1 MGWGGRQGS
10 PSPQLC
16 LLPLLAHSLSSQPGL
31 PRHPGVPPATT
42 RAIGFCQ
49 TPQWAVPCLWCPQ
62 GRGDK
67 DQASQEGSL
76 GPGSGGGGAAAL
88 GCPGKGVR
96 PGQEQRPLHTLHRQ
110 RPPALGH
117 RHLGKGGRA
126 LSAQEESAS
135 RLVATAGLFFLL
147 PPRPTPCKGPD
158 RGTTP
163 TPCSAGS
170 LRPGGQGVS
179 QGPHGGPEAGLTSR
193 GSLCCVLPCPQTRL
207 AGTPPGPP
215 WSLLL

>member
-31 PRHPGVPPATT
+31 PRHPGVLPETT

-49 TPQWAVPCLWCPQ
+49 TSQWAVPCLWCPQ

-135 RLVATAGLFFLL
+135 RLVATAGLF
-147 PPRPTPCKGPD
+147 
-158 RGTTP
+158 
-163 TPCSAGS
+163 S
-170 LRPGGQGVS
+170 
-179 QGPHGGPEAGLTSR
+179 
-193 GSLCCVLPCPQTRL
+193 CC
-207 AGTPPGPP
+207 PPGPHP
-215 WSLLL
+215 ARALTEGPRQPLVQRGASGLVGKGSPKAPTEAPRQG